1 MRSLLIAAI
10 GAAALLTACET
21 VPEPVTMDQVAFQS
35 AVADANSA
43 WHPYASIQKL
53 TQLLDNPTLSPAQR
67 ARVQYERGRIRTESS
82 IELPDAIQDLRAASS
97 VSATPVDGA
106 EAPVATG
113 IPDTFPLVR
122 TAEAKL
128 NAARSRLSG
137 LQTLPEWFDDKVATS
152 EVAAAAER
160 FRKSGLAP
168 DPFDAGLLEAAG
180 YLCRS
185 SSAGR
190 GEWTYGENISH
201 LSDLDWCST
210 TEIS

>member
-21 VPEPVTMDQVAFQS
+21 VPEQVNMDPASFQS
-35 AVADANSA
+35 AVSDANSA
-43 WHPYASIQKL
+43 WHPYASVQKL
-53 TQLLDNPTLSPAQR
+53 TQILNTQTLSPAQR
-67 ARVQYERGRIRTESS
+67 ARVQYERGRIRTESA

-97 VSATPVDGA
+97 INATPADGDA
-106 EAPVATG
+106 APVAAS
-113 IPDTFPLVR
+113 IPDTAPLIR
-122 TAEAKL
+122 IAEAKL
-128 NAARSRLSG
+128 NAARGRLNG

-152 EVAAAAER
+152 AVAEAAER

-168 DPFDAGLLEAAG
+168 DPFDAGLLEAGG

-190 GEWTYGENISH
+190 GEWNYGENISH
-201 LSDLDWCST
+201 LSDLDWCTT
-210 TEIS
+210 TETS

>member
-53 TQLLDNPTLSPAQR
+53 TQ
-67 ARVQYERGRIRTESS
+67 IRTESS

-128 NAARSRLSG
+128 IAARSRLSG